1 MEIFQKTLNFGGKEK
16 FENKVIISEAHKDK
30 VCKIIILKNDIIYF
44 LFKQCLNKN
53 KGKTINKIY
62 QSISS
67 VCDCLPR
74 CLLILE
80 DKNILVIR

>member
-44 LFKQCLNKN
+44 CSNNASIKIREKQ
-53 KGKTINKIY
+53 
-62 QSISS
+62 
-67 VCDCLPR
+67 
-74 CLLILE
+74 
-80 DKNILVIR
+80 